1 LRTDSGSDGRACPH
15 RRRRAAGLSAAI
27 ALLQAA
33 AGNVD
38 IVEIT
43 EGDGVIESELL
54 LAGQMLRILYTLPV
68 AGRCAASGVG
78 IDRGVH

>member
-1 LRTDSGSDGRACPH
+1 
-15 RRRRAAGLSAAI
+15 
-27 ALLQAA
+27 LQAA

-54 LAGQMLRILYTLPV
+54 LAGQMLRILYRLPV